1 MVPASGLTLK
11 HATSYHLDEYNDI
24 GLGYPEM
31 KFERVKYK
39 TVHMGGF
46 PVWGSGGRS
55 CPETNN

>member
-31 KFERVKYK
+31 KFERVIYK
-39 TVHMGGF
+39 NVHMGGF
-46 PVWGSGGRS
+46 PV
-55 CPETNN
+55 